1 MYYFVFGTDID
12 ECSTNSHGCSQV
24 CINTDGSYNCS
35 CHDGYLKQFRY
46 FCFGNK
52 IGILSVYYFCGI
64 QILMSVLILIFTIV
78 WVIKCVRIQ
87 WEASGVLAEKDLNLA
102 VMAQHVNVS

>member
-1 MYYFVFGTDID
+1 M
-12 ECSTNSHGCSQV
+12 
-24 CINTDGSYNCS
+24 
-35 CHDGYLKQFRY
+35 KQFRY

-52 IGILSVYYFCGI
+52 ISILSVYFFGGI

-87 WEASGVLAEKDLNLA
+87 WEALGVLAEKDLNLA